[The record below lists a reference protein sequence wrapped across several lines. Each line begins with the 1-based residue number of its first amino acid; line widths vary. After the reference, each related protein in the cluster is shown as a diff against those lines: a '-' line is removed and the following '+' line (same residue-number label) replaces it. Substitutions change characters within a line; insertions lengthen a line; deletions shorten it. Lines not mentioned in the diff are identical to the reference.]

1 MKVVR
6 LPTLP
11 HVAVVTVL
19 GGLVILACW
28 GWASPTF
35 NIWETTDGTF
45 HLLRSYVF
53 ADLLQRGVWFPRWVP
68 DLYLGYGYPVFN
80 YVPPLPYYLAAA
92 GHFLG
97 LDRYGGLQAVGVL
110 AVAAGV
116 TGAFSLARAL
126 WQSNATGF
134 LAAVAYGLA
143 PYSFLNNLYFRGN
156 VPEALA
162 LSLLPWLLWAF
173 WRWWQGPRWSRAVP
187 LALLTTLLLL
197 THNITAFLGV
207 GLLLAWLL
215 CLLCSGTSG
224 ASKRRVALSA
234 TLGIV
239 LTGLALSAY
248 FWLPGLGE
256 RDFVHIKFT
265 YQGFLD
271 LRQWLID
278 PLGAEPNSRW
288 LELDYTG
295 TPFGPLD
302 LHWAP
307 TLMTS
312 GHGPYKLHPL
322 QLMLLS
328 CVAGGLVAAIRRS
341 DRRNLCLLA
350 CCGLVAIGC
359 WFLLT
364 TWSAAIWPHLPL
376 LRDIQF
382 PWRLYGPADLMLA
395 LGAAGGVRLLWLDRG
410 ARANCMHLLVVAI
423 VSGLFIGTAF
433 RALATQSWPVF
444 DESSRRVGAAELRAT
459 EVGKYV
465 DGLTD
470 LGEYL
475 PRAVE
480 YARWSSQPQLR
491 GRRLYEALVPEHS
504 WLGGLVRPL
513 AGRIQINGLWARPT
527 ATTIEVSTETSAG
540 LAFHTLDFPGWQVY
554 LDGHPIDHRAVSYN
568 AEHRAELGFIV
579 VDVPPGRHR
588 LHLELRP
595 TALRA
600 LGTGLSLA
608 TAVGLVLGSLLVVG
622 RRWRALLKISNPD
635 RSAARTAWLAG
646 QTLLLL
652 GVAGL
657 VLVVSARALRY
668 VAGPDGQARAAD
680 NRIVLD
686 FALAAE
692 RGQAVLASP
701 DGSSLG
707 SYIDL
712 RWLRIVDEERARQ
725 VLVPEDWRWWP
736 IIHRERRWVYM
747 HPPAT
752 LTVEVPIP
760 PRAIFQAGL
769 AVDPAVWHR
778 PEAHGVRFLLEVAT
792 PDGWSALLNRHV
804 APRQR
809 AADRRWID
817 EVVDLG
823 ALADQTVTLRLRTEP
838 VATLAYGWG
847 GWAEPLILV
856 RDTARYD

>member
-1 MKVVR
+1 MRTVR

-11 HVAVVTVL
+11 HVAVVTGL
-19 GGLVILACW
+19 GGVVVLACW
-28 GWASPTF
+28 WWANPAF
-35 NIWETTDGTF
+35 NLWETADGTF

-80 YVPPLPYYLAAA
+80 YVPPLPYYLAAV

-110 AVAAGV
+110 AVVAGV

-143 PYSFLNNLYFRGN
+143 PYPFLNNLYFRGN

-162 LSLLPWLLWAF
+162 LGLLPWLLWAS
-173 WRWWQGPRWSRAVP
+173 WRWWHAPRWSRAVLP
-187 LALLTTLLLL
+187 ALLTAFLVL

-215 CLLCSGTSG
+215 CLLCSGTCGISG
-224 ASKRRVALSA
+224 VRVISA
-234 TLGIV
+234 KFSIV
-239 LTGLALSAY
+239 LAGLALSAY
-248 FWLPGLGE
+248 FWLPALGE

-265 YQGFLD
+265 HQGFLD
-271 LRQWLID
+271 LREWLID
-278 PLGAEPNSRW
+278 PLGAKPNSRW

-302 LHWAP
+302 LHWTP
-307 TLMTS
+307 TLMVS

-322 QLMLLS
+322 QLVLLAF
-328 CVAGGLVAAIRRS
+328 VVGGLVAAIRRR
-341 DRRNLCLLA
+341 DRRNSCLLA
-350 CCGLVAIGC
+350 YCSLVAVGC

-364 TWSAAIWPHLPL
+364 AYSAAIWPHLPL

-395 LGAAGGVRLLWLDRG
+395 LGVAGGVRLLWPDCLTQTR
-410 ARANCMHLLVVAI
+410 RAYLLVVA
-423 VSGLFIGTAF
+423 GLGVFLIGTAF
-433 RALATQSWPVF
+433 RGVATQSWPTLG
-444 DESSRRVGAAELRAT
+444 DSGRRVGATELRTT

-480 YARWSSQPQLR
+480 YARWSAHPQLR

-513 AGRIQINGLWARPT
+513 KGRLQVTGLWAHPT
-527 ATTIEVSTETSAG
+527 ATTVEVQAETPAT

-554 LDGHPIDHRAVSYN
+554 LDGRPVPHRAAPYN

-579 VDVPPGRHR
+579 VDVPPGHHR

-595 TALRA
+595 TPLRA
-600 LGTGLSLA
+600 LGTGLSLLA
-608 TAVGLVLGSLLVVG
+608 AAGLVLGSLVILG
-622 RRWRALLKISNPD
+622 RHWHTLLKGANPSHDPTRRW
-635 RSAARTAWLAG
+635 WLAIRS
-646 QTLLLL
+646 LLLL
-652 GVAGL
+652 GAAGL

-668 VAGPDGQARAAD
+668 VAGPDQLARAAD
-680 NRIVLD
+680 SRIVLD
-686 FALAAE
+686 FTLAAE
-692 RGQAVLASP
+692 RGQAALASP

-712 RWLRIVDEERARQ
+712 RWLRVVDEERSRQ
-725 VLVPEDWRWWP
+725 VLVPEDQRWWP
-736 IIHRERRWVYM
+736 IINRERRWLYM

-752 LTVEVPIP
+752 ITVETTIP
-760 PRAIFQAGL
+760 PGAIFQTGL
-769 AVDPAVWHR
+769 AVDPVVWHR
-778 PEAHGVRFLLEVAT
+778 PDAHGVRFLLEVAT

-817 EVVDLG
+817 EVVDLE
-823 ALADQTVTLRLRTEP
+823 ALAGQTVTLRLRTEP

-847 GWAEPLILV
+847 GWAEPMILV
-856 RDTARYD
+856 RETARYD